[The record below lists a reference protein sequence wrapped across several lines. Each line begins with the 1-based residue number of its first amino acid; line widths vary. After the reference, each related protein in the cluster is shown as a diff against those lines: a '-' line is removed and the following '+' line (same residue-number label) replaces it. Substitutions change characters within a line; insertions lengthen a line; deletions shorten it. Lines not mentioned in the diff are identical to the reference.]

1 MVAKLNRTPYIRGVL
16 DVFRKENGPN
26 WAKYLALLQAQD
38 DLWKQKRKF
47 SNKLSVFG
55 DRPSWRDTIARAQY
69 LFDAA
74 DWSDLDGDQQNL
86 IAPIHDI
93 MHGDALLGSI
103 GRRVLA
109 TNSFLRDSNRAGDRN
124 TVLQILKQVRSASD
138 FEVATNAGVIFRDFC
153 RLGGIGKRLASRLM
167 TLARP
172 DIYVVIN
179 GKSRP
184 WLREV
189 TGEALT
195 GKEHSYRALID
206 WVANQNWHMAPLPE
220 DTEEKGIW
228 HIRAALLDTFAYYA
242 SE

>member
-1 MVAKLNRTPYIRGVL
+1 
-16 DVFRKENGPN
+16 
-26 WAKYLALLQAQD
+26 
-38 DLWKQKRKF
+38 
-47 SNKLSVFG
+47 
-55 DRPSWRDTIARAQY
+55 
-69 LFDAA
+69 
-74 DWSDLDGDQQNL
+74 
-86 IAPIHDI
+86 
-93 MHGDALLGSI
+93 
-103 GRRVLA
+103 
-109 TNSFLRDSNRAGDRN
+109 
-124 TVLQILKQVRSASD
+124 
-138 FEVATNAGVIFRDFC
+138 
-153 RLGGIGKRLASRLM
+153 M

-189 TGEALT
+189 TGETLT

-228 HIRAALLDTFAYYA
+228 HIRAAPLDTFAYYA